1 MSDALTRLISDAAAL
16 PGAPGAELV
25 VPLAPRGGDR
35 RGKKTRAEAVPL
47 PLLKI
52 RVQELLAELA
62 RRVSAALPET
72 LTQASRAWDQVDAL
86 RLLDKA
92 VHDEHRALLLAAQKL
107 QADESVERRALGL
120 EAQLTLDAA
129 VDLVAL
135 VERRLATLVRL
146 RLREALPPP
155 SDADP
160 VDPDAAIDATPDLDR
175 RALAALLPEGRPF
188 LDLGAALAETARR
201 WA

>member
-1 MSDALTRLISDAAAL
+1 MQPSPLARLVADASAL

-25 VPLAPRGGDR
+25 VPLAPRRGDR
-35 RGKKTRAEAVPL
+35 RGEKARAAAVPVH
-47 PLLKI
+47 LLKL
-52 RVQELLAELA
+52 RVHELLAELA
-62 RRVSAALPET
+62 RRVEATLPQT
-72 LTQASRAWDQVDAL
+72 LAQAHGAWDQVDAL

-92 VHDEHRALLLAAQKL
+92 VHDEHQSLLVASRRL
-107 QADESVERRALGL
+107 QAHDSPEQRALGL

-129 VDLVAL
+129 VDLVSL

-146 RLREALPPP
+146 RLRTATHATSTSE
-155 SDADP
+155 SD
-160 VDPDAAIDATPDLDR
+160 VDHHVSET
-175 RALAALLPEGRPF
+175 LLPAGRPF